1 MKKLKT
7 VITALEDIKIEDIVV
22 FDMREVNPFFD
33 FFILST
39 ATNNRQMNAAIR
51 DVKQALSRHDQSASK
66 KEGHDS
72 GWALFDAG
80 DIIVNIFTKE
90 AREYYN
96 LEKMWLDIPKVNLN
110 KL

>member
-1 MKKLKT
+1 MDKLKT
-7 VITALEDIKIEDIVV
+7 VIAALEDIKIEDIVV

-39 ATNNRQMNAAIR
+39 ATNKRQMNAAIR
-51 DVKQALSRHDQSASK
+51 DVKNALSSLDQTGSK
-66 KEGHDS
+66 KEGNDS
-72 GWALFDAG
+72 GWALFDAD

-96 LEKMWLDIPKVNLN
+96 LEKMWLDIPKVNLE